1 MLDGEQKA
9 VQVPVCS
16 GNIPDEGKNLIRAY
30 QHKKNAGSNEFG
42 FKKKKSQQA
51 NRPAQ
56 NQHPRRTIKIKPFHK
71 IVFYY
76 RI

>member
-42 FKKKKSQQA
+42 FKKKKS
-51 NRPAQ
+51 
-56 NQHPRRTIKIKPFHK
+56 
-71 IVFYY
+71 
-76 RI
+76 